1 MSNNQSTIETS
12 SLNQQ
17 EFNLLSNKQKIERA
31 LDITRSLVSSSRI
44 QQDQDISIS
53 DDLQCFIL
61 QNIDVS
67 PFPTESRKIMKFI
80 KTDLLTKF
88 LDKNNFIEVNN
99 YSVIFVSIDD
109 LSYHNFEN
117 ILNLDEHFN
126 DVKFQLKNKRLI
138 EKQVQIFLIQGSTDT
153 LLSLDKLNYYTVPL
167 NASQRGGKRLIF
179 HSNQLSFSLTKMINE
194 SEFFDKKNFRQVN
207 TVFRLNNFAPGDKKF
222 KSHYDTPYADQS
234 NGLYSKYTM
243 LIYLT
248 GNSKNKNKQP
258 PLKIKNIVFHQ
269 IQENTCII
277 FDQQFEHEGNA
288 YFDSNKI
295 FIRTELI
302 YKMDG
307 LGYDE
312 NVAKMFNMACYMTK
326 EIDQYQ
332 YSANLF
338 NQCVKM
344 RYNIQDVKED
354 IKRVYLLKRNL
365 EILYAT
371 DGNYYWFPSHIPLEQ
386 IGTLVVLDYFN
397 GKLYGIK
404 NVNIQSK
411 HIKNIDYSKSQ
422 QEIDIFIFNLI
433 NSCSFEDE
441 TITKDKTDQFQCLKD
456 FIPDDLCENFIY
468 FRCRCGI
475 QDDESANEIFQKQ
488 KKIVVQR
495 LKRILE
501 QNSVLIFDNLIKI
514 NGDNIKIEINSD
526 KYQKN
531 VFQGRIIFDNLQL
544 KVQNQINFASCNC
557 ENEDLNQ
564 DDTYLFKTKTFNTF
578 VLPNIQFQK
587 TQQGIKLSIDIFK
600 NGFIY
605 QSTKAFQQ
613 PYTNENESYSL
624 HEKRVNLEGDEYF
637 KSQKY
642 CEKFY
647 YNNKYDDDSLHYE
660 SEEEYMR
667 LNSDQE
673 SKSNNPSDSS
683 DSEEENNEHNDSSDS
698 NEEKC
703 VNSFDQE
710 QDQQEDSCDSDQGSQ
725 KTESEDILNEAT
737 SNQKQYSQSKQKSQV
752 KAESALKKNS
762 KKIIYRD

>member
-1 MSNNQSTIETS
+1 MSNNQLIIETS

-17 EFNLLSNKQKIERA
+17 EFNLLSNNQKIERA
-31 LDITRSLVSSSRI
+31 LNITRNLVSSS
-44 QQDQDISIS
+44 QFHQDQDITIS
-53 DDLQCFIL
+53 DDLQSFTL
-61 QNIDVS
+61 QNIEVS
-67 PFPTESRKIMKFI
+67 PFPTESRKVMKFI
-80 KTDLLTKF
+80 QTALLTKF

-126 DVKFQLKNKRLI
+126 DVQFQLKSTRLI
-138 EKQVQIFLIQGSTDT
+138 KKKVQKFLIQGSTDT
-153 LLSLDKLNYYTVPL
+153 LLQLDKLNYYTVPL
-167 NASQRGGKRLIF
+167 NTTQRGGKRLIF

-207 TVFRLNNFAPGDKKF
+207 NVFRLNKFAPGDKKF
-222 KSHYDTPYADQS
+222 KSHYDTPYADKS
-234 NGLYSKYTM
+234 NRLYSKYTM

-248 GNSKNKNKQP
+248 GNSKQQNKKP
-258 PLKIKNIVFHQ
+258 PLKIQNIIFDQ
-269 IQENTCII
+269 IKENTCII

-288 YFDSNKI
+288 YFDNNKI

-312 NVAKMFNMACYMTK
+312 NVANMFNMACYMTK
-326 EIDQYQ
+326 EINQQQ

-354 IKRVYLLKRNL
+354 INRVYLLKKNL

-411 HIKNIDYSKSQ
+411 QIKNIDYSKND

-441 TITKDKTDQFQCLKD
+441 AISKDKIDQFQCLKD
-456 FIPDDLCENFIY
+456 FVPDDLCEDFIY
-468 FRCRCGI
+468 YRCHCGLG
-475 QDDESANEIFQKQ
+475 DDERANEIFQRQ
-488 KKIVVQR
+488 KKYVVER
-495 LKRILE
+495 LKRILN

-514 NGDNIKIEINSD
+514 NSDNIKVETHSD
-526 KYQKN
+526 QMQSN
-531 VFQGRIIFDNLQL
+531 LSQGRIIFDNFQL

-557 ENEDLNQ
+557 PNEDLNEQ
-564 DDTYLFKTKTFNTF
+564 DIYMFKAKTFNTF

-587 TQQGIKLSIDIFK
+587 TLQGIKLSIDIFK

-605 QSTKAFQQ
+605 QSTNAFQQ
-613 PYTNENESYSL
+613 PYTNENLSYSL
-624 HEKRVNLEGDEYF
+624 HTKRKNLGYYNDEYE
-637 KSQKY
+637 KSIQY
-642 CEKFY
+642 SDKFY
-647 YNNKYDDDSLHYE
+647 YDDTQNDDSLHYE
-660 SEEEYMR
+660 SEEEYIR
-667 LNSDQE
+667 FDSYQN
-673 SKSNNPSDSS
+673 SKSNDSNNSS
-683 DSEEENNEHNDSSDS
+683 DSEEES
-698 NEEKC
+698 NEPNDLSDGDEEKG
-703 VNSFDQE
+703 VNRFDQE
-710 QDQQEDSCDSDQGSQ
+710 YDSQEDSYDNSCQQGSQ
-725 KTESEDILNEAT
+725 KTESEDILDEAI
-737 SNQKQYSQSKQKSQV
+737 SKEKQVSIFNS
-752 KAESALKKNS
+752 LKKLN
-762 KKIIYRD
+762 